1 MARNIDSP
9 VENFKLQ
16 DKVAFFF
23 FFFFALYRNYVILIF

>member
-23 FFFFALYRNYVILIF
+23 FFFLPFIGIMLY